1 MTIPNRS
8 HANSPRASVALWRA
22 NRRICQFSPN
32 QRAVVELLKF
42 LGFTKIRKLAHRS
55 PDLEP
60 RYREGTRGTFLALR

>member
-1 MTIPNRS
+1 M
-8 HANSPRASVALWRA
+8 ALWRA